1 MMPIKI
7 INGKTYY
14 ILDTTKG
21 YDGSVVIRQPLTAN
35 DGIRMGKLP
44 KIVTKH
50 DIDKILPKKY
60 REEDEIRQIEKELG
74 LDALD
79 DEHGFW

>member
-1 MMPIKI
+1 
-7 INGKTYY
+7 
-14 ILDTTKG
+14 
-21 YDGSVVIRQPLTAN
+21 
-35 DGIRMGKLP
+35 MGKLP

-50 DIDKILPKKY
+50 DVDKILPKKY

-79 DEHGFW
+79 DEYPDYDFW